1 MRRRSSERVV
11 GHLPRRKKISHTDFN
26 PILIMRLFSIFL
38 SYSLSQVIELEEFIR
53 QTEGEKFD
61 EIIFEMGR
69 KDSLFQLGDTRDL
82 VFAMLHYK

>member
-1 MRRRSSERVV
+1 
-11 GHLPRRKKISHTDFN
+11 
-26 PILIMRLFSIFL
+26 MRLFSIFL
-38 SYSLSQVIELEEFIR
+38 SFSLSQVIELEEFIR
-53 QTEGEKFD
+53 QTEGEKSD